1 MEFMENAIK
10 STWKSVGEVNMKN
23 SAKTAYDLRIHDS
36 YWEKKSKSRSFL
48 EFFIFHIYAFK
59 LRVKVIN
66 VLLIINEPNRNL
78 FKKQKKKCYFFF
90 GMDKQISSMLFYSKC
105 LFLRSILLLA
115 KLSQFNEFLSDIW
128 HAEIGR

>member
-1 MEFMENAIK
+1 MENAIK

-59 LRVKVIN
+59 LRVIK
-66 VLLIINEPNRNL
+66 L
-78 FKKQKKKCYFFF
+78 KCYFFF
-90 GMDKQISSMLFYSKC
+90 DGQTNILNAILFKMSLFAKYIVISKII
-105 LFLRSILLLA
+105 SI
-115 KLSQFNEFLSDIW
+115 
-128 HAEIGR
+128 

>member
-59 LRVKVIN
+59 LRVKVRN
-66 VLLIINEPNRNL
+66 VLFIINEPNRNL
-78 FKKQKKKCYFFF
+78 FKKQKKNAIFFWWTN
-90 GMDKQISSMLFYSKC
+90 KYP
-105 LFLRSILLLA
+105 
-115 KLSQFNEFLSDIW
+115 
-128 HAEIGR
+128 

>member
-1 MEFMENAIK
+1 MENAIK

-23 SAKTAYDLRIHDS
+23 NAKTAYDLRIHDS

-90 GMDKQISSMLFYSKC
+90 FLDGQTNILNAILFKMSLFAKYIVISKIV
-105 LFLRSILLLA
+105 SI
-115 KLSQFNEFLSDIW
+115 
-128 HAEIGR
+128 

>member
-1 MEFMENAIK
+1 MENAIK

-36 YWEKKSKSRSFL
+36 YWEIKLKSRSFL

-90 GMDKQISSMLFYSKC
+90 LDGQTNILNAILFKMSLFAKYIVISKII
-105 LFLRSILLLA
+105 SI
-115 KLSQFNEFLSDIW
+115 
-128 HAEIGR
+128 

>member
-1 MEFMENAIK
+1 MENAIK

-59 LRVKVIN
+59 LRVKVRN
-66 VLLIINEPNRNL
+66 VLFIINEPNRNL
-78 FKKQKKKCYFFF
+78 FKKQKKKMLFFF
-90 GMDKQISSMLFYSKC
+90 VDGQTNILNAILFKMSLFAKYIVISKII
-105 LFLRSILLLA
+105 SI
-115 KLSQFNEFLSDIW
+115 
-128 HAEIGR
+128 

>member
-36 YWEKKSKSRSFL
+36 YWEKKLKSRSFL

-59 LRVKVIN
+59 LRVKVRN
-66 VLLIINEPNRNL
+66 VLFIINEPNRNL
-78 FKKQKKKCYFFF
+78 FKKQKRNAIFFL
-90 GMDKQISSMLFYSKC
+90 MDKQISLMLFYSKC
-105 LFLRSILLLA
+105 LFLRSILL
-115 KLSQFNEFLSDIW
+115 
-128 HAEIGR
+128 